1 MLETCADTGPRGRG
15 TTPYSHHVPS
25 LNQIAPEPSFSLRYN
40 YPGSSHSPVERGAS
54 RKLRRSHSL
63 QSMRS
68 VRRNLKFHS
77 GFHSDDVSEREYPSR
92 DLSRSS
98 THSGHSAPPPPS
110 FGMKPR
116 TATPGRRAHS
126 RGRSAPPER
135 TRTQHGTQH
144 HHAQSQKSVGSRQS
158 RGRSASRRRKQHPW
172 LRKLLWAVQFPLRA
186 LHAARTR
193 RKTVRVHLQGGTD
206 ATARRVVEAVVESL
220 MLNFAEFQPAS
231 QAHPAA
237 TEGDSMQCSDT
248 VHKQRICLLYT
259 SDAADE

>member
-1 MLETCADTGPRGRG
+1 
-15 TTPYSHHVPS
+15 
-25 LNQIAPEPSFSLRYN
+25 
-40 YPGSSHSPVERGAS
+40 
-54 RKLRRSHSL
+54 
-63 QSMRS
+63 
-68 VRRNLKFHS
+68 
-77 GFHSDDVSEREYPSR
+77 
-92 DLSRSS
+92 
-98 THSGHSAPPPPS
+98 
-110 FGMKPR
+110 MKPR
-116 TATPGRRAHS
+116 TATPGRRAQS

-172 LRKLLWAVQFPLRA
+172 LRKLLGAVQFPLRA
-186 LHAARTR
+186 LHTARTR

-248 VHKQRICLLYT
+248 IHKQRIAQNKIEKKKRAKGRRQLLQCMYRARLRVERMDAEARSLAAEATTAARGKDRLEADRLQQAIELYLQRASVAT
-259 SDAADE
+259 SGQTVVEL